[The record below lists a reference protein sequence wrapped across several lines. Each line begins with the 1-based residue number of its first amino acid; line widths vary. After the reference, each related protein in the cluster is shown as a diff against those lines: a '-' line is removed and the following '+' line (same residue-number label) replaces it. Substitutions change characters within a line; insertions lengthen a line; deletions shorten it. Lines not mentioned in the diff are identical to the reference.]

1 MIELKQSA
9 VLDLIKPLPPL
20 PPLLKITRKYTDAE
34 LNTIEIQSL
43 VRFISVTQRKLF
55 LATKNTHIKKKTT
68 GKISTACIENM
79 FDVLRNDRVTINVG
93 GFRHNTFLTT
103 LKNIPDTRLSWIA
116 ENHPNS
122 PDFDPVL
129 GEYFF
134 DRHPRIFTEVLNYYR
149 IGKLHC
155 PADVCSALFQEEL
168 SYWGIN
174 ERDIEP
180 CCWVLY
186 KRQMN
191 TEETL
196 KTFHLDNARKASGGC
211 TSNAKGAK
219 KRATIASLFGSETV
233 LTRNNRERWRQ
244 FRPKVW
250 ALLDDPRSSLAA
262 KVRM

>member
-1 MIELKQSA
+1 MAS
-9 VLDLIKPLPPL
+9 
-20 PPLLKITRKYTDAE
+20 
-34 LNTIEIQSL
+34 
-43 VRFISVTQRKLF
+43 
-55 LATKNTHIKKKTT
+55 
-68 GKISTACIENM
+68 KISSTGDNL
-79 FDVLRNDRVTINVG
+79 FDVLRNDRITINVG
-93 GFRHNTFLTT
+93 GYRHNTFLTT
-103 LKNIPDTRLSWIA
+103 LKNVPDTRLSWIA

-122 PDFDPVL
+122 PDYDPVL

-155 PADVCSALFQEEL
+155 PVDVCSALFQEEL

-174 ERDIEP
+174 DRDIEP

-196 KTFHLDNARKASGGC
+196 KTFHLDNARKSSGDC
-211 TSNAKGAK
+211 DSAKAEG
-219 KRATIASLFGSETV
+219 KRTIASLFGSETIMKTDV
-233 LTRNNRERWRQ
+233 RERWKR

-262 KVRM
+262 KVRKFFSCFSRLLKRQENIVDISFFIHNLQNRKFASSIMNLLSLELKINIREFSITN